1 MCDLYVFIKET
12 HPVAQ
17 EPCGSHE
24 GTHHTDHG
32 FCSNQLATNLALG
45 QLKGPMLCFT
55 KFFTLSLVELC

>member
-55 KFFTLSLVELC
+55 KFF